1 MQLIATL
8 NNLERKE
15 EILSLA
21 DGVVVYSSDFSSFST
36 LGLNKEE
43 IINLI
48 NSTNKKVIIDIR
60 FMLENEEIS
69 QITAFISFF
78 KEYNCDF
85 ICSDLG
91 VVQIFIDLEMQKRV
105 IYDPN
110 TLITNSYDLGFYLKF
125 IDSAK
130 ISEEITLNDQLKMIN
145 MYPNRATKL
154 LFGYHLMFHSKRH
167 LISMYL
173 KFLNKKQE
181 IVNNDSYLIEQT
193 RHDKYHIIETE
204 RGTALFRPY
213 IINNSSELLS
223 LTNLKY
229 GIVSSLFI
237 DNETYIKVLNIYRLI
252 IDNKINEEEGSLLI
266 SKLGLNIEDG
276 FKFEDTIYQ
285 KELIKCQ

>member
-21 DGVVVYSSDFSSFST
+21 DGVVVYSSDFSSFNT

-48 NSTNKKVIIDIR
+48 KSTNKKVIIDIS

-125 IDSAK
+125 IDSA
-130 ISEEITLNDQLKMIN
+130 QLKMIN

-181 IVNNDSYLIEQT
+181 IVNNESYLIEQT

>member
-15 EILSLA
+15 EILSLV
-21 DGVVVYSSDFSSFST
+21 DGVVVYSSDFSSFKT

-48 NSTNKKVIIDIR
+48 NSTNKKVIIDLS

-69 QITAFISFF
+69 KITEFITSF
-78 KEYNCDF
+78 KNYNCEF
-85 ICSDLG
+85 LCSDLG
-91 VVQIFIDLEMQKRV
+91 VVQILKELEMQKRV

-110 TLITNSYDLGFYLKF
+110 TLITNSYDLGFYLKYV
-125 IDSAK
+125 DSAK

-145 MYPNRATKL
+145 MYPGHTTKL

-173 KFLNKKQE
+173 KFLNKNHQ
-181 IVNNDSYLIEQT
+181 IDNNNSYLIEQT
-193 RHDKYHIIETE
+193 RHDKYHIIESQ

-223 LTNLKY
+223 LKNLKY
-229 GIVSSLFI
+229 GIVSSLFL

-252 IDNKINEEEGSLLI
+252 IDNKITEDEGTLLI

-276 FKFEDTIYQ
+276 FKFQDTIYQ

>member
-1 MQLIATL
+1 M
-8 NNLERKE
+8 
-15 EILSLA
+15 
-21 DGVVVYSSDFSSFST
+21 
-36 LGLNKEE
+36 
-43 IINLI
+43 
-48 NSTNKKVIIDIR
+48 TNKKVIIDIS

-181 IVNNDSYLIEQT
+181 IVNNESYLIEQT